1 MISDQ
6 FLTARLSIDLCR
18 VTSCSC

>member
-1 MISDQ
+1 MTSDQ